1 MQLSTNLNRA
11 FGTALAAAALA
22 CGLAFVVPQS
32 SYAATTTL
40 KASSTKSIT
49 ITKGAGAHA
58 TKLRIPGV
66 KYKDR
71 KKIHWSSSKSSIA
84 SPVKCKKNES
94 NKKSWKKVWYRTAG
108 IKCKK
113 AGTTVI
119 TAKYKGKKYKCKV
132 TVKNKKATVSYAKA
146 PAYFAKKVYNQ
157 GTIAR
162 SGDHYI
168 ETSYSSNGSFYTYRI
183 STSSP
188 DGPLYFSMQYNNLE
202 LIFSIEN
209 SDSIEP
215 ICSIGRYNSTTA
227 LSRKTYTG
235 KKSLNWQVIPNI
247 STANSR
253 KVAELS
259 DAALQL
265 GMLKWNELLYDY
277 LSGIQDNV
285 PLKCLFP
292 SWTY

>member
-94 NKKSWKKVWYRTAG
+94 NKKSWKKVCTER
-108 IKCKK
+108 
-113 AGTTVI
+113 
-119 TAKYKGKKYKCKV
+119 
-132 TVKNKKATVSYAKA
+132 
-146 PAYFAKKVYNQ
+146 
-157 GTIAR
+157 
-162 SGDHYI
+162 
-168 ETSYSSNGSFYTYRI
+168 
-183 STSSP
+183 
-188 DGPLYFSMQYNNLE
+188 L
-202 LIFSIEN
+202 
-209 SDSIEP
+209 
-215 ICSIGRYNSTTA
+215 A
-227 LSRKTYTG
+227 LSARK
-235 KKSLNWQVIPNI
+235 L
-247 STANSR
+247 A
-253 KVAELS
+253 
-259 DAALQL
+259 
-265 GMLKWNELLYDY
+265 
-277 LSGIQDNV
+277 
-285 PLKCLFP
+285 PL
-292 SWTY
+292 